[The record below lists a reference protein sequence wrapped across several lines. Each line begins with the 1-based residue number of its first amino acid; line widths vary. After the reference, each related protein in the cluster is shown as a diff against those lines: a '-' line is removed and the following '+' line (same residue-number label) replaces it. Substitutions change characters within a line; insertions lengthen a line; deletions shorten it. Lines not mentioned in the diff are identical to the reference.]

1 MKKYTEIEDAPA
13 FGLFHLTI
21 DDASELIVM
30 DMWAEGHILIKT
42 PDDWDGDER
51 DPIITS
57 LLSGDAEK
65 FKANLI
71 ASINK
76 GMLKP
81 SVIKRDFDDLLI
93 PEETYLDNEDI
104 QDWLNER
111 NYCTS
116 EIWHNWF
123 SDQQDIYI
131 HLIEEIIYAR
141 EIISSG
147 KKIPS
152 TLHHKVGS
160 IEFEGE
166 DLDGEDLE
174 DARLLESAELLL
186 AYKEVV
192 IENQKL
198 KKELKNNMLSQKHNK
213 ADRPL
218 TTRQRKTF
226 LIIIAAFCSSAK
238 IDPKA
243 RGASQRIKELTESL
257 GAPVDDETIR
267 TLLNEIPD
275 ALEDRMK

>member
-1 MKKYTEIEDAPA
+1 MLLKKYTQIEDAPTL
-13 FGLFHLTI
+13 GLFHLTI
-21 DDASELIVM
+21 DDAAELIVM
-30 DMWAEGHILIKT
+30 DMWVGGDILIET

-57 LLSGDAEK
+57 LLSGDVEK
-65 FKANLI
+65 FKENLI

-76 GMLKP
+76 GMLNP
-81 SVIKRDFDDLLI
+81 SVTKRDFNDLLI

-104 QDWLNER
+104 LDWLTER
-111 NYCTS
+111 NYCVGD
-116 EIWHNWF
+116 IWHDWISN
-123 SDQQDIYI
+123 QVAIVE

-152 TLHHKVGS
+152 TFQYKLWTV
-160 IEFEGE
+160 EY
-166 DLDGEDLE
+166 DGEDLKE
-174 DARLLESAELLL
+174 AKLCASAKLL
-186 AYKEVV
+186 ATYKGVV

-198 KKELKNNMLSQKHNK
+198 KEELKNNKPSQKPNK

-226 LIIIAAFCSSAK
+226 LIIIAALCSSAK
-238 IDPKA
+238 IDPEA

-257 GAPVDDETIR
+257 GVPVDDETIR
-267 TLLNEIPD
+267 TLLSEIPD
-275 ALEDRMK
+275 ALEARMK